1 MIQKNIDLESRELF
15 LREKLLIIRD
25 WRVAFYAL
33 FLVALMARQDCSLIS
48 ERRVRRFSEH
58 HL

>member
-1 MIQKNIDLESRELF
+1 MLGRKRRE
-15 LREKLLIIRD
+15 
-25 WRVAFYAL
+25 RVRSICEHLYVYL
-33 FLVALMARQDCSLIS
+33 KKGNTNVLALMARQDCSLVS